1 MNRPVSV
8 GMNENTIL
16 TNWCELKDETWPFSV
31 FFIWSESECCR
42 ETPSLKNETCNCSN
56 APNLDCML
64 RLKHNQ
70 HRDSGLAA
78 CLTCTLSKKTER
90 FNKASPLTKFS
101 LRGITS
107 LRAAFCDCTSSGR
120 FIVLLKEGV
129 RDREREREVN
139 TEQNVSGKLIYPRL
153 LVQASRK
160 KEICHRKQVRNESS
174 MTRENLDL
182 CSQ

>member
-1 MNRPVSV
+1 MLQRDAEFEEWN
-8 GMNENTIL
+8 I
-16 TNWCELKDETWPFSV
+16 
-31 FFIWSESECCR
+31 
-42 ETPSLKNETCNCSN
+42 CNCSN

-120 FIVLLKEGV
+120 FIVLLKDRA
-129 RDREREREVN
+129 RDREREKSTRNKMFQGSWFILVYWSKCLEKKKFATESKWEKSQVWREK
-139 TEQNVSGKLIYPRL
+139 TWIYALNKQLKR
-153 LVQASRK
+153 SHGCI
-160 KEICHRKQVRNESS
+160 ICYSLME
-174 MTRENLDL
+174 L
-182 CSQ
+182 